1 MRRVAL
7 VVLVALAWAAA
18 PLPAG
23 AYSCPIL
30 INEADE
36 LIAKADAA
44 VQKSTA
50 ADRAAAER
58 ALAEAKRMVAE
69 ARKEHEGAKAK
80 AGHAAAVRKAKIA
93 KAYAEEAQVLA
104 GP

>member
-1 MRRVAL
+1 MRALLGLAITAVL
-7 VVLVALAWAAA
+7 VVL
-18 PLPAG
+18 PAFAH

-30 INEADE
+30 IKEAEDQIARAE
-36 LIAKADAA
+36 AALAKA
-44 VQKSTA
+44 TGG
-50 ADRAAAER
+50 DRAAADA

-93 KAYAEEAQVLA
+93 RAYAEEAQVLA
-104 GP
+104 ER